1 MKKLILLGS
10 VLLGTFFFAQ
20 TVGGDQDA
28 HGCKGSAGYTY
39 SQVQDK
45 CIRVFE
51 QKIKLK
57 EVKSN
62 KSYETIAAV
71 VWSADKNKAE
81 VFLANEE
88 KSVILEKMSGKKVWK
103 NKIYTLAPTK
113 KGYSLKKVNII
124 IYQ

>member
-1 MKKLILLGS
+1 MKKIIILGS
-10 VLLGTFFFAQ
+10 VLMVAITFAQ
-20 TVGGDQDA
+20 TVGSDLDA

-39 SQVQDK
+39 SEVQDK

-57 EVKSN
+57 EINPDKG
-62 KSYETIAAV
+62 YETMAAV
-71 VWSADKNKAE
+71 VWSANKKKAE

-88 KSVILEKMSGKKVWK
+88 KSVILEKNGKKKVWK
-103 NKIYTLAPTK
+103 NKFYTLTPTK
-113 KGYSLKKVNII
+113 KGYNLKKDNIT